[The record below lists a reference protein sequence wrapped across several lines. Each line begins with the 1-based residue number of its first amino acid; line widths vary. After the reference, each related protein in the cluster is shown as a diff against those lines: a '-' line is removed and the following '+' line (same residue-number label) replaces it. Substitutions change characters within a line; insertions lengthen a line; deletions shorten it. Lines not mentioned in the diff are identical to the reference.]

1 MMRHIYLILKYFL
14 LTQILTKCKNDSQVK
29 MELVLLLE
37 KINAELCGQKDILLT
52 QMLTKNVKM
61 TLKSI
66 EN

>member
-1 MMRHIYLILKYFL
+1 
-14 LTQILTKCKNDSQVK
+14 

-37 KINAELCGQKDILLT
+37 KINAELGGQEDILLT

-66 EN
+66 GN

>member
-1 MMRHIYLILKYFL
+1 MNEEAVGEDEDEYDEYDRAEI
-14 LTQILTKCKNDSQVK
+14 QK

-37 KINAELCGQKDILLT
+37 KIKADLGGQEDILLT

-66 EN
+66 GN